1 MDSVLHTKDG
11 EAGPGDRLLGR
22 GNTDFEGQMRFLKEH
37 GFEGWIVIENY
48 YNLLPLRELA
58 PEGRQ
63 MELLRR
69 DMESISRWFV

>member
-1 MDSVLHTKDG
+1 
-11 EAGPGDRLLGR
+11 
-22 GNTDFEGQMRFLKEH
+22 MRFLKEH

-48 YNLLPLRELA
+48 YNLSPLRKLA

-69 DMESISRWFV
+69 DMESISGLFV